1 MGYRSHG
8 NLVFPSVYRSLYEK
22 MCPGTPLDEWDDYN
36 NKGYTILSF
45 SGWKWYGSYPDVGE
59 IESFMEKLQEL
70 YNDYAV
76 GAIKDLHADGNL
88 DERIGQLPFEEMVKV
103 APWFLP
109 KLKSKVVGTINM
121 LQLTTYQP
129 QDWAWGFNM
138 QGEDTDDYT
147 EKGAISDLGGFNEGE
162 VQNMWGYNYGGQAWK
177 YYFRTAADRDYF
189 AACFNQIKSGTD
201 ITMDVLDH
209 TKRFEIILHSPK
221 TNSLW
226 DQSNTRAGTDLSD
239 PNKSFALDNT
249 QYDENDLTFAIWDEY
264 ELRRSQGDIYEMDIY
279 DVRAA
284 SFQQNDYYALEIPEA
299 YLEAVAKEY
308 DSA

>member
-22 MCPGTPLDEWDDYN
+22 MCPGTSLDEWDDYDN
-36 NKGYTILSF
+36 QGYTILSF

-76 GAIKDLHADGNL
+76 GAIKDLHADADL

-109 KLKSKVVGTINM
+109 KLKSNVVGTINM
-121 LQLTTYQP
+121 LQLNTYQP

-138 QGEDTDDYT
+138 QGEDTDDYI
-147 EKGAISDLGGFNEGE
+147 EKGAISDLGGYNQGS
-162 VQNMWGYNYGGQAWK
+162 VQNMWGYEYGGQAWV
-177 YYFRTAADRDYF
+177 YYFKTAADQDYF
-189 AACFNQIKSGTD
+189 AKNFNKIKAGTD
-201 ITMDVLDH
+201 IKMDVYN

-221 TNSLW
+221 THSLW

-249 QYDENDLTFAIWDEY
+249 QYDEPDLTFAIWDEY
-264 ELRRSQGDIYEMDIY
+264 ELRRSQGDIYEIDIHE
-279 DVRAA
+279 VREA
-284 SFQQNDYYALEIPEA
+284 SFQQNDYYTLELPEA